1 MDYTIIGLAAA
12 LFTSF
17 SGLPQLIKII
27 KNKHTK
33 DISLDMYILMCLG
46 ILLWLIY
53 GLLKNDFALII
64 ANIITIIISGSILTM
79 KIKYK

>member
-1 MDYTIIGLAAA
+1 MDYTIVGLAAA
-12 LFTSF
+12 LLTSF

-33 DISLDMYILMCLG
+33 DISLDMYIMMCLG

-53 GLLKNDFALII
+53 GILKKDIALII
-64 ANIITIIISGSILTM
+64 ANIITIIISGTILGM
-79 KIKYK
+79 KLKYK